1 MIVTLNRFIEA
12 AFASI
17 TPSQVAERFA
27 DSAAQFG
34 FSSTLVIDTA
44 KLNTTL
50 PPALVF
56 TTAPA
61 RIISFDREIP
71 FVTNPILH
79 HAAAVDSPFDLAD
92 VCAGQGLRESELRRW
107 LPNPDVDPHPIC
119 LPVHR
124 DGRLV
129 FYIACWGEKPD
140 DTRVGRAMLH
150 TCAHATYDRSM
161 ALSHETLLSAR
172 EADCLYW
179 LAQGKTYSETGDILN
194 VASRTVRAIVA
205 TVKQKL
211 GARTKSEAIAKAI
224 AFATGA
230 RQDEASVQT

>member
-1 MIVTLNRFIEA
+1 MIDTLNRFIEA

-17 TPSQVAERFA
+17 TPSQVAEHFA
-27 DSAAQFG
+27 VSAAQFG

-50 PPALVF
+50 PPAIVF
-56 TTAPA
+56 TTAPT
-61 RIISFDREIP
+61 RVISFDREIP

-79 HAAAVDSPFDLAD
+79 HAASIDTPFDMTD

-107 LPNPDVDPHPIC
+107 LPNPDVDLHPIC

-124 DGRLV
+124 GGRLV
-129 FYIACWGEKPD
+129 FYVACWGEKPD
-140 DTRVGRAMLH
+140 DTRVGRALLH

-161 ALSHETLLSAR
+161 ALSRQTLLSAR

-179 LAQGKTYSETGDILN
+179 IAQGKTYSETGNILN
-194 VASRTVRAIVA
+194 LASRTVRASVA
-205 TVKQKL
+205 TVKKKL

-224 AFATGA
+224 ALATGT
-230 RQDEASVQT
+230 RHGEASAQT